1 MRWQPNEEIVL
12 EAFPD
17 HFKAPKI
24 ARWIMRIVPNAE
36 ATLGMLK
43 RGELNFLGFFGGD
56 PEVLVKFAKEN
67 PDIVITTETDV
78 GFEFVAFNNRRPPF
92 DDAAFRRAL
101 SLRDRPPADGLGGVA
116 GLRRAGQQPRL
127 AGAELLAR
135 PGGRRHQDRPR
146 RSPRRSCRT
155 PATGWSAASSTT
167 PPASRKS

>member
-1 MRWQPNEEIVL
+1 M
-12 EAFPD
+12 
-17 HFKAPKI
+17 

-67 PDIVITTETDV
+67 PDIVVKSETDV
-78 GFEFVAFNNRRPPF
+78 GFEFVAFNSRRPPF
-92 DDAAFRRAL
+92 DDSGLPPRAVV
-101 SLRDRPPADGLGGVA
+101 RDRPAADGLGGVA

-135 PGGRRHQDRPR
+135 PVGRQPQDRAR

-155 PATGWSAASSTT
+155 PATGWWAASSTT